1 MREISQLST
10 IISQTNGI
18 QSFRDILKIKGL
30 IPQSILTSEMFVDR
44 RKLKTIKPT
53 EPIVQ

>member
-44 RKLKTIKPT
+44 RKLKMIKPT